1 MPCSGAQIYF
11 LDVRVQSAMTS
22 LQYSLGEKHEVMGS
36 ALYIPLPAGLQPGSS
51 VKVTIEYNTTELGC
65 KALQWLDKASV
76 AIELVLYS
84 R

>member
-1 MPCSGAQIYF
+1 
-11 LDVRVQSAMTS
+11 MTS